1 MLSRVGTTKTA
12 SRRNWTPTYR
22 LPTISD
28 RVLQKLPMN
37 NRRLC
42 IGKSLLLTY
51 EILPERQFQRS
62 RLGRNTRNTRLL
74 SPAARK
80 ALRRTSVSGSQQQK
94 IISGRF
100 RWWDESEELHAMG
113 DGLSALHRLPL
124 QISARCDTTSNANSR
139 AARES
144 GRAAARTLAG
154 SARRHYPAGC
164 GKTGR
169 AGLAN
174 CRRAPF
180 AADNAG

>member
-1 MLSRVGTTKTA
+1 
-12 SRRNWTPTYR
+12 
-22 LPTISD
+22 
-28 RVLQKLPMN
+28 MN

-62 RLGRNTRNTRLL
+62 RLGRNTRNTRLHRQL
-74 SPAARK
+74 PRRLYVAQAFLDHSSRK
-80 ALRRTSVSGSQQQK
+80 F
-94 IISGRF
+94 IPGRF
-100 RWWDESEELHAMG
+100 RWRDESEELHAMG

-124 QISARCDTTSNANSR
+124 QISARCDTTSSANSR
-139 AARES
+139 ATRES